1 MSLLNRKLSLDPLLA
16 IIVFHACIVRLMY
29 VSGYN
34 AIAMSLCAFLLLT
47 MLSKL
52 RILFGGACSRANLI
66 LLAMSFVMILS
77 SIFNGYN
84 LDGTLLF
91 IARINLLTWFVEL
104 QARKGRLRDV
114 AAVFFLC
121 SAAYLLAT
129 WWFILSDPLRAWRS
143 GSYYL
148 VGSKFSVSYLCLFGL
163 VMYAISFSGGKR
175 KTFGSLV
182 FVGMCIL
189 SILLILKVDCMTG
202 VFGIALLV
210 VLVALRRAF
219 EPFLRSPVMYLGT
232 SLVATFVLVLFSE
245 AITHI
250 GFVADFITGF
260 LGKSITLTGRLYV
273 YEHVLPFLAQ
283 SPLLGN
289 GYNSV
294 YALFE
299 GQMTFSATG
308 YALNAQNAI
317 LEYCLYFGI
326 VGVVLLYWFVCHI
339 LSVARS
345 RPSAGESWRGYMAL
359 AGLYVLTLLGMVEIT
374 INVQFFAYLAFYHA
388 LSVGCADARVGED
401 AQMAGAM
408 RGGDIPAMGLSMRL
422 GQHE

>member
-1 MSLLNRKLSLDPLLA
+1 MNILNRKLSLDPLLA

-29 VSGYN
+29 VPGYN
-34 AIAMSLCAFLLLT
+34 AIATFLCAFLLLT
-47 MLSKL
+47 MLPKL
-52 RILFGGACSRANLI
+52 RILFGGTYARVNLI
-66 LLAMSFVMILS
+66 LLAMSFAMVLS
-77 SIFNGYN
+77 SVFNGYN

-91 IARINLLTWFVEL
+91 IARINLLTWYLEL
-104 QARKGRLRDV
+104 QARKGKLREV
-114 AAVFFLC
+114 ATVFFLC
-121 SAAYLLAT
+121 SAVYLLAT
-129 WWFILSDPLRAWRS
+129 WWFILSDPLRAWHS
-143 GSYYL
+143 DSYYL

-163 VMYAISFSGGKR
+163 VMYVISIGRGKH
-175 KTFGSLV
+175 KTFSFLV
-182 FVGMCIL
+182 LAGMCIL
-189 SILLILKVDCMTG
+189 SILLIIRVDCTTG
-202 VFGIALLV
+202 VFGIALLIA
-210 VLVALRRAF
+210 LVALRNALGSS
-219 EPFLRSPVMYLGT
+219 LRSPAFYVGT

-250 GFVADFITGF
+250 GFVADFITDF
-260 LGKSITLTGRLYV
+260 LGKSITLTGRSYV

-294 YALFE
+294 YVLFD

-326 VGVVLLYWFVCHI
+326 VGVFLLYWFVCHI

-345 RPSAGESWRGYMAL
+345 QSSGGEPWRGYIVL

-374 INVQFFAYLAFYHA
+374 INVQFFAYLAFYYA
-388 LSVGCADARVGED
+388 LSVGCADVSAGEGR
-401 AQMAGAM
+401 AVAEV
-408 RGGDIPAMGLSMRL
+408 RGRGIPATERSMRL
-422 GQHE
+422 GLYE